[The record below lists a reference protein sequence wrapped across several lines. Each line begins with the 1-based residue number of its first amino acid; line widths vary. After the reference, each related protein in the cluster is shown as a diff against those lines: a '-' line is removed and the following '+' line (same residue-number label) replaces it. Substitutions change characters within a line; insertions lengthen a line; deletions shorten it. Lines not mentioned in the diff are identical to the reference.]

1 MSVAQGESR
10 GATQDHITGKFYD
23 MQLVKR
29 VLPFIHPFRYHL
41 VVCIAMLF
49 VVMALEL
56 AGPLIVKAMIDHAI
70 GGGHLE
76 LVGRYAAYYLAVL
89 MGVFV
94 FQFAQQYLMQWI
106 GQRVIFTLRQTL
118 FRHLQSLSLKFF
130 NQRPVGTL
138 MTRVMYDVENI
149 NALFTDGIVNIL
161 GDLVIVFG
169 VMGIMLALDWRIAL
183 LTFVTLPLVLFAS
196 LMFRKYTIESY
207 RKIRT
212 YSARI
217 NAQLQEAITG
227 MSTIQ
232 AFGQEPRIFE
242 KFDVQNKLYR
252 NETYRVIFY
261 HAVFNPTITVITG
274 LAHAL
279 IIWQG
284 GPRIAAGIMTV
295 GIVAAF
301 FQYVERLFN
310 PIRDLAEKYNLI
322 QQAMTS
328 AERIFQLLD
337 IHERIA
343 EPVHPAPFPTASHA
357 VEFRHVWMRY
367 DEGAPWALE
376 DVSFKVGAGERIAF
390 VGHTGAGK
398 TSLMSALARL
408 YEFQR
413 GEIMIGGV
421 DLRNFRLQDLRSSVG
436 MVLQEPFMFS
446 GTLLDNIRLGHQ
458 EIAEAR
464 VREVCEQLGIEA
476 WIQSLGRGYHET
488 LRERGSNLS
497 TGQKQ
502 LLACARILVL
512 DPKILVLDEAT
523 SSMDPQTEWLVRAAL
538 RKIMEGRT
546 TLLIAHRLATV
557 QDVERVVVLHHGKV
571 VESGTHRQLMKH
583 NGHYAMLYRLQS
595 VSSDAVH

>member
-1 MSVAQGESR
+1 MDPN
-10 GATQDHITGKFYD
+10 QDHPTGKFYD
-23 MQLVKR
+23 LQLVKR
-29 VLPFIHPFRYHL
+29 VWPFISPYRYYL
-41 VVCIAMLF
+41 VGCTVMLF
-49 VVMALEL
+49 GVMGLEL

-70 GGGHLE
+70 GGGHHE
-76 LVGRYAAYYLAVL
+76 LVGRYASYYLGVL
-89 MGVFV
+89 IGIFAL
-94 FQFAQQYLMQWI
+94 QYAQQYLMQWV

-118 FRHLQSLSLKFF
+118 FRHLQGLSMSFF
-130 NQRPVGTL
+130 NKRPVGTL

-149 NALFTDGIVNIL
+149 NSLFTDGIVNIL
-161 GDLVIVFG
+161 GDAVIVFG

-183 LTFVTLPLVLFAS
+183 ITFVTLPLVVIAS
-196 LMFRKYTIESY
+196 LLFRKYTIQSY

-212 YSARI
+212 YSATI

-232 AFGQEPRIFE
+232 AFGQESRIFE
-242 KFDVQNKLYR
+242 KFDVENRLYR

-261 HAVFNPTITVITG
+261 HAVFNPSITVITG

-284 GPRIAAGIMTV
+284 GPRIAAGLMTV

-337 IHERIA
+337 IQERIA
-343 EPVHPAPFPTASHA
+343 DPVQPRPFPATSHS
-357 VEFRHVWMRY
+357 VEFRNVSMSY
-367 DEGAPWALE
+367 DGGQQWALK

-413 GEIMIGGV
+413 GEILIGGV
-421 DLRNFRLQDLRSSVG
+421 DLRQFRLQDLRTSVG
-436 MVLQEPFMFS
+436 MVLQEPFIFS

-458 EIAEAR
+458 EISEER
-464 VREVCEQLGIEA
+464 VGEMCRQLGMET
-476 WIQSLGRGYHET
+476 WVRSLAGGYQES

-502 LLACARILVL
+502 LLACARILVQ

-523 SSMDPQTEWLVRAAL
+523 SSMDPQTEWLVRQAL

-546 TLLIAHRLATV
+546 TLMIAHRLATV
-557 QDVERVVVLHHGKV
+557 QDVERVVVLHHGQV
-571 VESGTHRQLMKH
+571 VESGTHRELMKQR
-583 NGHYAMLYRLQS
+583 GQYAMLYQLQS
-595 VSSDAVH
+595 TPTHVAR